1 MHRKIPT
8 PILAT
13 LALFVWHLARKRQAP
28 APAPA
33 PAKRFWEALKPRIMH
48 HR

>member
-8 PILAT
+8 PLIFS
-13 LALFVWHLARKRQAP
+13 LALFMWHLARKRP

-33 PAKRFWEALKPRIMH
+33 GRFSWAALKPWITN

>member
-8 PILAT
+8 PLLAS

-33 PAKRFWEALKPRIMH
+33 KRFSWEALKPRIMH